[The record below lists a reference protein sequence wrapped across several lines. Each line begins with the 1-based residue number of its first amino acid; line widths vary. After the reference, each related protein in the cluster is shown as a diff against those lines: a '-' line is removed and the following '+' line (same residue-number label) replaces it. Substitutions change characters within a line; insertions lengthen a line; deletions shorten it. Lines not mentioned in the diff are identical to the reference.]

1 MTTSLSR
8 GIATV
13 TFLRL
18 CSLAPLTMIP
28 LGTSHL
34 LGVPHQLALGLFP
47 KESPEAAKS
56 LCRLFGRGLSLDD
69 VILRSTWNPARQ
81 IKREQL
87 GHLTAGAPADIA
99 VLRQAY
105 GDFGFVDVSGARL
118 RGTKKLIAELTILDG
133 INVNLI

>member
-1 MTTSLSR
+1 M
-8 GIATV
+8 G
-13 TFLRL
+13 
-18 CSLAPLTMIP
+18 LAP
-28 LGTSHL
+28 
-34 LGVPHQLALGLFP
+34 
-47 KESPEAAKS
+47 
-56 LCRLFGRGLSLDD
+56 DD

-81 IKREQL
+81 VKREQL

-133 INVNLI
+133 MVVWDLNGITREDWDKLGDYERQGNSSWDGTFGASRRPRPPAK